1 MESDIM
7 AENKILKEFTNMFEA
22 EKYNKFQI
30 SEYNLTKFKKIETL
44 MQEAIKENIVDDLR
58 TLSEEALHEN
68 DFNFSALFVLG
79 VLNYQADR
87 IVDATKQFQ
96 KLINFFKKKNKLGI
110 LEYLSRKMLE
120 FGDDI
125 FALQNL
131 IFALQ
136 ANNAVSELIPFQERL
151 VLLDSTNTTI
161 LLQLAAYKKK
171 ENDIKAA
178 LKYYLMALNNFI
190 EKADKKQVDTI
201 WRQII
206 DLVDDP
212 LIVLLPLE
220 KVLLANFEHEF
231 VFSLLNILAENINKD
246 KQVEDAINL
255 YKKLLKFHPENKELR
270 ADLINLYSKKYVNH
284 SHFEE
289 YVLLSGLKQWWN
301 EVFDSIDKFEKYI
314 QFDVNRYVYH
324 EGWGVGVITEIK
336 NKEVKIDFEKERDH
350 KMTFD
355 MALSSLRV
363 LPDEH
368 IKVYKRY
375 KKEELL
381 EAVKKNPIRIIE
393 IISQKIDKK
402 IITVDMIKNETV
414 DDLLSVKEWSR
425 WWTKLKS
432 LIKIN
437 PHFEF
442 VDTKTLR
449 YISTPIRYEEK
460 LKQDFEEANSFDTKV
475 TLAESL
481 ISHDKQGALELNLY
495 QEIADYFQS
504 LLSQADD
511 KIFIRSYLLLLQ
523 MQKHKN
529 ELKLKIDKINFAKH
543 LPQGEQL
550 QSLFNEIKETENKR
564 LFVKLIEQNIED
576 SCSYFEVLLFSHY
589 SPVHNYL
596 IDKVLES
603 RGKKA
608 IQEYFNKII
617 EEYKEY
623 PDIFFWLA
631 KSVITE
637 AKEVSDYE
645 IDKTTIYINLMFLYS
660 FVGRKLRVIQG
671 QEEEDYKKIQ
681 KNILSLFFG
690 KKEPH
695 LLTFVVDEKKKNN
708 PKIETLIS
716 LVLDNKYL
724 SDKYKKMLIDAV
736 RNLENMIIT

>member
-1 MESDIM
+1 M
-7 AENKILKEFTNMFEA
+7 AESKILKEFTNMFET

-30 SEYNLTKFKKIETL
+30 SEYNLTKFKKIEEL
-44 MQEAIKENIVDDLR
+44 MQEATKENVGNDLR

-110 LEYLSRKMLE
+110 LEYLSRKMLD

-151 VLLDSTNTTI
+151 VILDSTNTKI
-161 LLQLAAYKKK
+161 LLQLAAHKKK
-171 ENDIKAA
+171 ENEIKVA
-178 LKYYLMALNNFI
+178 LKYYLMALNNLI
-190 EKADKKQVDTI
+190 EKADKKQVENI

-206 DLVDDP
+206 ELAEEP
-212 LIVLLPLE
+212 LLVLLPLE

-231 VFSLLNILAENINKD
+231 VFNLLNILAENIDKD
-246 KQVEDAINL
+246 KQLDDATNL

-270 ADLINLYSKKYVNH
+270 AELINLYSKKYVNH
-284 SHFEE
+284 SQFEE

-301 EVFDSIDKFEKYI
+301 EVFESIDKFEKYI
-314 QFDVNRYVYH
+314 KFDVNRYVYH

-336 NKEVKIDFEKERDH
+336 NKEVKIDFEKELEH

-355 MALSSLRV
+355 MALSSLHV

-402 IITVDMIKNETV
+402 IITVDMIKSETV
-414 DDLLSVKEWSR
+414 DELLSVKEWSR
-425 WWTKLKS
+425 WWTKIKS

-449 YISTPIRYEEK
+449 YISTPISYEQK
-460 LKQDFEEANSFDTKV
+460 LKKDFEEANSFDIKI

-481 ISHDKQGALELNLY
+481 ISHDKQGSLELSLY
-495 QEIADYFQS
+495 QEIANYFQS
-504 LLSQADD
+504 LLSQEDD
-511 KIFIRSYLLLLQ
+511 KIFIRSYLMLLQ
-523 MQKHKN
+523 IQKHKN
-529 ELKLKIDKINFAKH
+529 ELKLEIEKFNFIKH
-543 LPQGEQL
+543 LPKEEQL
-550 QSLFNEIKETENKR
+550 QSLLNEIKETEYKR
-564 LFVKLIEQNIED
+564 LFVKLIEQNIKD
-576 SCSYFEVLLFSHY
+576 SSSYLESLLFSHY

-596 IDKVLES
+596 IDKVLEKK
-603 RGKKA
+603 GKKA

-637 AKEVSDYE
+637 AKEVNNYE

-660 FVGRKLRVIQG
+660 FIGRKLRVIQG
-671 QEEEDYKKIQ
+671 KEEEEYKKIQ
-681 KNILSLFFG
+681 KNILTLFFG
-690 KKEPH
+690 KQEPH
-695 LLTFVVDEKKKNN
+695 ILKFVVDEKKTNN
-708 PKIETLIS
+708 PKIDTLIS

-724 SDKYKKMLIDAV
+724 SDKYKKMLIDKV